1 MISSPRLA
9 QELRFRASECNA
21 PHISREGAVS

>member
-1 MISSPRLA
+1 MTTAPHLA

-21 PHISREGAVS
+21 PYISCERAVS